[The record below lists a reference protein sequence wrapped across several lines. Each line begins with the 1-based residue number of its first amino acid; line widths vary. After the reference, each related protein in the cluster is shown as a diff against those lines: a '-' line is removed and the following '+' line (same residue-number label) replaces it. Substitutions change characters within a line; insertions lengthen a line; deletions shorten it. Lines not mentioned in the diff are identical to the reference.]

1 MEPANPINLTNSM
14 KNKIDDDLKKVY
26 KDILIKHLDDRPFK
40 EEKVKGWMNNILIE
54 SKEYFIN
61 KYPDYDLFLLNFIYP
76 KYIYFRSSC
85 SSISVLDSDC
95 PNSVDFSTDNLYS
108 VLYYFFLNIIIW
120 NILWMKMKVK

>member
-1 MEPANPINLTNSM
+1 MEPAKPISLTNSIQ
-14 KNKIDDDLKKVY
+14 NIIDDDLKTVY

-76 KYIYFRSSC
+76 KYIYFKSNC
-85 SSISVLDSDC
+85 SSISVPNSDHS
-95 PNSVDFSTDNLYS
+95 NSVDFSTDNLYS
-108 VLYYFFLNIIIW
+108 VLYYFFF
-120 NILWMKMKVK
+120 